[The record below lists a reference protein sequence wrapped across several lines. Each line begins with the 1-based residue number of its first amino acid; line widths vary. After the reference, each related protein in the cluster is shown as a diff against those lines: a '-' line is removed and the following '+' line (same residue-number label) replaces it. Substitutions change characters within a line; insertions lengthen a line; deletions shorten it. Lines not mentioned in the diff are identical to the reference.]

1 MKLTPY
7 YLLFSLAFL
16 GIMGQKAYEYKLEQ
30 DDKKEVFCKNALFLL
45 QAPDSLSNRV
55 VNFDLPY
62 DSLVNFMKKKIL
74 FDSCENYYFEY
85 VSIVSLQKK
94 ENNKEYIILKV
105 PLTTEYVSDCFP
117 IGMVATSCMDIS
129 FKINYINNN
138 TFSLPYN
145 EIEFPLDSLKQMIL
159 KNGIK
164 NYEYYPPFIKI
175 IIDKKISQEF
185 IETVLTTYQEL
196 KLESLN
202 KKSLSKFGK
211 NLCDL
216 NKAEVYNLKKEVL
229 NIPATVYFERLNLP
243 PSAEN

>member
-1 MKLTPY
+1 M
-7 YLLFSLAFL
+7 
-16 GIMGQKAYEYKLEQ
+16 
-30 DDKKEVFCKNALFLL
+30 
-45 QAPDSLSNRV
+45 
-55 VNFDLPY
+55 
-62 DSLVNFMKKKIL
+62 
-74 FDSCENYYFEY
+74 
-85 VSIVSLQKK
+85 
-94 ENNKEYIILKV
+94 
-105 PLTTEYVSDCFP
+105 
-117 IGMVATSCMDIS
+117 
-129 FKINYINNN
+129 
-138 TFSLPYN
+138 PYN

-159 KNGIK
+159 KMGIK